1 MDFEYFAR
9 VARVYET
16 FEETRL
22 LFNDGVTT
30 GGIDS
35 KSARLVMGVGAE
47 DRVGEL
53 YGRWQLNIISCI
65 LTAATV
71 MSKVIFLLAWLEFL
85 SQLISTKLRNSVT
98 AVSRLMNASQ
108 STRISSSTMC
118 PYGMKSLIVIVVRP
132 PGVVNFMTFGVYLLN

>member
-30 GGIDS
+30 GGMDS
-35 KSARLVMGVGAE
+35 KSVRLVMGIGAE

-71 MSKVIFLLAWLEFL
+71 MSKVILVSVPTHIDQSPEFCHC
-85 SQLISTKLRNSVT
+85 S
-98 AVSRLMNASQ
+98 
-108 STRISSSTMC
+108 ISSYECIT
-118 PYGMKSLIVIVVRP
+118 
-132 PGVVNFMTFGVYLLN
+132 VN